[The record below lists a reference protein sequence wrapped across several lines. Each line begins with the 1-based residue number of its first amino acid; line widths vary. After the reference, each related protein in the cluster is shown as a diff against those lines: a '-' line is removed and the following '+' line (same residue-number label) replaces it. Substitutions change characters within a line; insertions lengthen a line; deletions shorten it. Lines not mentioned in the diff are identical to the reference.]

1 MKNLHK
7 WLMLAPLLLVAL
19 MPLASCQTSSS
30 QSSSVI
36 EEVAVDME
44 AAVCSDLQPE
54 PITSH
59 QFNEAPQF
67 WRDYVIRAAAAWEAR
82 CA

>member
-19 MPLASCQTSSS
+19 LPLTSCQTTSAA
-30 QSSSVI
+30 SSSVI
-36 EEVAVDME
+36 EEVAVDTE

-54 PITSH
+54 PITSR
-59 QFNEAPQF
+59 QFNEAPQ
-67 WRDYVIRAAAAWEAR
+67 WVRDYLVAMTVAWETR

>member
-1 MKNLHK
+1 
-7 WLMLAPLLLVAL
+7 
-19 MPLASCQTSSS
+19 
-30 QSSSVI
+30 VI

-44 AAVCSDLQPE
+44 AAVCSDLTPE
-54 PITSH
+54 PLTSH